1 MGERNGN
8 ERNEEQQDY
17 NIREGNIIK
26 KRESIMREILGKVKE
41 NLMRFWECERG
52 LRIWERNENVR
63 KAWEWIKLRK
73 TGLGNKREQLKREKA

>member
-1 MGERNGN
+1 MGERNGK
-8 ERNEEQQDY
+8 ERNEEQHEY
-17 NIREGNIIK
+17 NKREGDIIK

-63 KAWEWIKLRK
+63 KAWEWMKLRN
-73 TGLGNKREQLKREKA
+73 TGPRNKSGQ